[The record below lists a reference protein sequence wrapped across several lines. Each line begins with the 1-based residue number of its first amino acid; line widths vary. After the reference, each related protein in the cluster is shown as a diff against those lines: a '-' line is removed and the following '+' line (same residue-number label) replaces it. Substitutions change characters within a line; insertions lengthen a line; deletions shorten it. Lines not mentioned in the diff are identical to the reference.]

1 MVVVLVWVLRTLAA
15 VCFCGLSMMPFRKIR
30 PVFSA
35 TGGVVLEAR
44 SADDFFGSSLVDLSS
59 WAGVEA
65 GSAAATGSK
74 IRAEENKENADH

>member
-1 MVVVLVWVLRTLAA
+1 
-15 VCFCGLSMMPFRKIR
+15 MMPFRKMR